1 MRQVKC
7 RDTGMLVSAS
17 DAWKAPDGKYY
28 SSQGAFKH
36 LENEKMYRQKCIDE
50 IGDILGYIKGQKFPT
65 IVAKKIKEYEVY
77 GYDTVLRTIL
87 DKKQTILYNLC
98 NKTFASEYNKVSY
111 IMAIITNSIN
121 DVYKRKKAEEKDT
134 RIDESVVTMEEVE
147 TINSPVNTSNI
158 HDISKFLV

>member
-36 LENEKMYRQKCIDE
+36 LENEKMYRQKCLE
-50 IGDILGYIKGQKFPT
+50 ELGNILGYKDGQKFPT
-65 IVAKKIKEYEVY
+65 IVAKRIKEYKVY
-77 GYDTVLRTIL
+77 GYDTVLQTIL
-87 DKKQTILYNLC
+87 DKKQIILYNLC

-121 DVYKRKKAEEKDT
+121 DVYKRKKTEEKDV
-134 RIDESVVTMEEVE
+134 RVNESVATMEEV
-147 TINSPVNTSNI
+147 TAVNSPVNTSNI
-158 HDISKFLV
+158 HDISKFL

>member
-36 LENEKMYRQKCIDE
+36 LENEKMYRQKCLE
-50 IGDILGYIKGQKFPT
+50 ELGNILGYKDGQKFPT
-65 IVAKKIKEYEVY
+65 IVAKRIKEYKAY
-77 GYDTVLRTIL
+77 GYDTVLQTIL
-87 DKKQTILYNLC
+87 DKKQIILYNLC

-121 DVYKRKKAEEKDT
+121 DVYKRKKTEEKDV
-134 RIDESVVTMEEVE
+134 RVNESVATMEEV
-147 TINSPVNTSNI
+147 TAVNSPVNTRNI
-158 HDISKFLV
+158 HDISKFL

>member
-36 LENEKMYRQKCIDE
+36 LENEKMYRQKCLE
-50 IGDILGYIKGQKFPT
+50 ELGNILGYKDGQKFPT
-65 IVAKKIKEYEVY
+65 IVAKRIKEYKVY
-77 GYDTVLRTIL
+77 GYDTVLQTIL
-87 DKKQTILYNLC
+87 DKKQIILYNLC

-121 DVYKRKKAEEKDT
+121 DVYKRKKTEEKDV
-134 RIDESVVTMEEVE
+134 RVNESVATMEEV
-147 TINSPVNTSNI
+147 TAVNSPVNTRNI
-158 HDISKFLV
+158 HDISKFL